1 VDTSSK
7 TPPTRGIRH
16 VALFVRDLARAERFY
31 TEILGYSVEWRPDAY
46 DLYLTRGEDNLALHG
61 PRSTAEPAA
70 TDEPRRETALD
81 HFGLLCDR
89 AEDVRAWAAHLE
101 AHGVALDTKPR
112 LHRDG
117 ATSFYFRDPD
127 GNRIQIIHHPP
138 IAGK

>member
-1 VDTSSK
+1 VEISK

-16 VALFVRDLARAERFY
+16 VALFVKDLSRAERFY
-31 TEILGYSVEWRPDAY
+31 VEILGYAVEWRPDAY

-61 PRSTAEPAA
+61 PRSTTAEVA
-70 TDEPRRETALD
+70 TDAPRESALD

-89 AEDVRAWAAHLE
+89 AEDVEAWAAHL
-101 AHGVALDTKPR
+101 ASRGVALDTKPR
-112 LHRDG
+112 KHRDG

>member
-1 VDTSSK
+1 MELPK

-16 VALFVRDLARAERFY
+16 VALFVKDLARAERFY
-31 TEILGYSVEWRPDAY
+31 VEILGYAVEWRPDAY

-61 PRSTAEPAA
+61 PRSKKA
-70 TDEPRRETALD
+70 DEADERERRETALD
-81 HFGLLCDR
+81 HYGLLCDR
-89 AEDVRAWAAHLE
+89 AEDVEAWAKHLE
-101 AHGVALDTKPR
+101 ANGVALDTKPR
-112 LHRDG
+112 KHRDG

>member
-1 VDTSSK
+1 VEAPPK

-16 VALFVRDLARAERFY
+16 IALVVRDLPRAERFY

-46 DLYLTRGEDNLALHG
+46 DLYLTRGEDNLALHV
-61 PRSTAEPAA
+61 PRSKAEPAA
-70 TDEPRRETALD
+70 EIDRRETALD

-89 AEDVRAWAAHLE
+89 AEDVHAWAQHLA
-101 AHGVALDTKPR
+101 AHGVARDGEPR